1 MSKREAIEN
10 NFKWKFLSDKLCQFR
25 AKCVAGNERQRQSLD
40 VDVENVE
47 RKFIFDEWCGAAG
60 WLLPFCNF

>member
-1 MSKREAIEN
+1 M
-10 NFKWKFLSDKLCQFR
+10 
-25 AKCVAGNERQRQSLD
+25 AGNERRRRQSLD

-47 RKFIFDEWCGAAG
+47 RKFIFDEWCAAG